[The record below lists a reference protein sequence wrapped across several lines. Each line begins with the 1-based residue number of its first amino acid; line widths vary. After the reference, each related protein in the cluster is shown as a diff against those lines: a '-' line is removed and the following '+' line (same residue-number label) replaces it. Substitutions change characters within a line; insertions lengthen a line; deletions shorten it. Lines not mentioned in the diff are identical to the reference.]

1 MGTTSIG
8 MDGVRDINLPP
19 CSSTVYRRVGCIADP
34 SAPRYYQLPYEMPT
48 TKGVQANRQ
57 AVFFPTRCWLLCH
70 SPLAM
75 YQRCNVSDTVRRYY
89 RLIAATSGH
98 CICCQ
103 WRRSRPGN
111 VWSFCRRS
119 SPLGRLVESRDGGGP
134 AVPE

>member
-1 MGTTSIG
+1 ML
-8 MDGVRDINLPP
+8 RRHKP
-19 CSSTVYRRVGCIADP
+19 CKTPFTDSHGDKYVTVQGSLHRRPVCSPLP
-34 SAPRYYQLPYEMPT
+34 SAATRNADS
-48 TKGVQANRQ
+48 KGSPVQ
-57 AVFFPTRCWLLCH
+57 AVFFPTRCWLLYH

-75 YQRCNVSDTVRRYY
+75 YQRCNVSDTVWHYY

-119 SPLGRLVESRDGGGP
+119 SPLGRLVVSRDGGAP